1 MDIWILHFTVVFGQ
15 FDRKDDA
22 GDEED
27 QAPAKAEPE
36 YILQG
41 DRTQQ
46 EKEMERYSLEMF
58 WCMKLVSGLVL
69 TREFTTC
76 EQKITATE
84 STVPATGPHWPTCCV
99 IWGITHGSKVRHVCR
114 RICTNTGLW
123 KPYRQVGPV
132 SVLGEVTHLT
142 VQKSSAFLRWEQRWV
157 RRLDFCCPAL
167 HKKSWGISGMPSHA
181 SKWNSGKA
189 L

>member
-46 EKEMERYSLEMF
+46 EKEMERYSL
-58 WCMKLVSGLVL
+58 
-69 TREFTTC
+69 
-76 EQKITATE
+76 Q
-84 STVPATGPHWPTCCV
+84 
-99 IWGITHGSKVRHVCR
+99 
-114 RICTNTGLW
+114 
-123 KPYRQVGPV
+123 
-132 SVLGEVTHLT
+132 
-142 VQKSSAFLRWEQRWV
+142 
-157 RRLDFCCPAL
+157 
-167 HKKSWGISGMPSHA
+167 
-181 SKWNSGKA
+181 
-189 L
+189 